1 VLIGTAQ
8 AGITVVALDQAVV
21 AAGIAVVTCLW
32 TVRYASVRLPA
43 LCRSVGLPLLGV
55 AGMISVVFLARLIP
69 GLNTSPSWASLL
81 ILGSL
86 AMAVFAGILL
96 AVMPGPIREGWATLR
111 GREPLRGAES
121 AA

>member
-1 VLIGTAQ
+1 M
-8 AGITVVALDQAVV
+8 

-32 TVRYASVRLPA
+32 AVRYASVQLRA

-55 AGMISVVFLARLIP
+55 VGMISVVFLAGLIP
-69 GLNTSPSWASLL
+69 GLNTSPSWISLL
-81 ILGSL
+81 IIGSL

-96 AVMPGPIREGWATLR
+96 AVMPGPIRKGWAALR

>member
-1 VLIGTAQ
+1 
-8 AGITVVALDQAVV
+8 
-21 AAGIAVVTCLW
+21 
-32 TVRYASVRLPA
+32 
-43 LCRSVGLPLLGV
+43 
-55 AGMISVVFLARLIP
+55 MISVVFLAGLIP
-69 GLNTSPSWASLL
+69 GLHTSPSWISLL

-96 AVMPGPIREGWATLR
+96 AVMPGPIRDGWAALR